1 MLRPSAVLA
10 VGVVLGGLLAP
21 ARLSAGTLL
30 TYSEN
35 GQRMTVAS
43 ERDAVRV
50 DFGADFAVLR
60 GDGSV
65 VQVDTAAHQ
74 FRISDLAARP
84 HRRADPAT
92 VPPTY
97 ALVAR
102 GETVAGYPADHW
114 QVRRNGRPVM
124 ELWVASPAAL
134 GMAAGDAAPFT
145 ALLAR
150 LTGLELVPPLDLLLG
165 PGAPGGVPVRFDLM
179 GPGSQKGITLVE
191 VERRALG
198 AAYFAPP
205 AGFTQVQLPAEP

>member
-1 MLRPSAVLA
+1 MLRPAAVLA
-10 VGVVLGGLLAP
+10 VGVVLVGLLAP
-21 ARLSAGTLL
+21 GRLGAGTLL
-30 TYSEN
+30 TYREN

-43 ERDAVRV
+43 EGDAVRI
-50 DFGADFAVLR
+50 DFGADFSIFR
-60 GDGSV
+60 SDGSI
-65 VQVDTAAHQ
+65 VQVDTAGHH

-84 HRRADPAT
+84 HRRADPAV

-114 QVRRNGRPVM
+114 EVRRNGRPVM
-124 ELWVASPAAL
+124 ELWVASPAVL
-134 GMAAGDAAPFT
+134 GMEAGDAAPFT
-145 ALLAR
+145 ALLER
-150 LTGLELVPPLDLLLG
+150 LAGLELVPPLDLLLA

-179 GPGSQKGITLVE
+179 APGSQNGIALVE

-205 AGFTQVQLPAEP
+205 AGFTQVLLPVEP